1 MTDLKDQVA
10 VVTGASSGIG
20 ESIACAL
27 ARSGANLC
35 LLGRDKSRL
44 DRVRAQIG
52 EKYPSARI
60 YTCDLTSAEDIH
72 RVADEITGSIPGIDI
87 LVHSAGCFLMKNLD
101 ETTEAEFDLQF
112 SVNTRAPFILTR
124 LLLPHLKRS
133 KGQIV
138 FLNSSASQHKS
149 RAGLSA
155 YTASKAA
162 LQSIADSLREEVN
175 TSEVRV
181 LSVFPGRTATP
192 MQEDIFR
199 KENRDYEG
207 SQLLQPEDIARSVIN
222 ALSMPRS
229 AEVTDIHI
237 RPFRKS

>member
-1 MTDLKDQVA
+1 MTGLKDQVA

-27 ARSGANLC
+27 AESGANLC

-44 DRVRAQIG
+44 ERTRAQIG
-52 EKYPSARI
+52 DECPGARI
-60 YTCDLTSAEDIH
+60 YTCDLTSAKNIH
-72 RVADEITGSIPGIDI
+72 RVAEEVTGSVQGIDI
-87 LVHSAGCFLMKNLD
+87 LVHSAGCFLMKSLD
-101 ETTEAEFDLQF
+101 ETTEAEFDMQF
-112 SVNTRAPFILTR
+112 SVNTRAPFLLTKF
-124 LLLPHLKRS
+124 LMPHLKRS
-133 KGQIV
+133 KGQVV
-138 FLNSSASQHKS
+138 FLNSSASQQKS
-149 RAGLSA
+149 RAGLGA

-162 LQSIADSLREEVN
+162 LQSIADSLREELN

-181 LSVFPGRTATP
+181 LSIFPGRTATP

-199 KENRDYEG
+199 EENREYAG

-222 ALSMPRS
+222 ALTMPRS